1 MQQLSVVAC
10 KIKLFRAIFCTIV
23 TGLFLFSQSA
33 ISADGDTL
41 ANIKKTGMLR
51 VATVAANAPWESIK
65 PDGTFEGYDID
76 IANLLSKKLGVKAQF
91 IRTDIAGR
99 VASLQTHK
107 ADITIAVF
115 TPTPERQMVV
125 SFSTPYMMDGIQL
138 LTRVDNPYKDIKSF
152 NRDDVTIGIARGST
166 TGKVINTELPKAK
179 VSEFSG
185 QADLISALESKQVSA
200 VATNNGLI
208 ALITKSDNG
217 HFLALSPLLH
227 TEPDAIGAAKGDD
240 AWVKLL
246 NDFVNEINND
256 GTNYVLA
263 KKWFGIEPP
272 DFVKAP
278 KK

>member
-1 MQQLSVVAC
+1 MQQLSVGAC
-10 KIKLFRAIFCTIV
+10 KIKSFRAIFYAMI
-23 TGLFLFSQSA
+23 TGFLLFSQSA

-41 ANIKKTGMLR
+41 ANIKKTGILR

-107 ADITIAVF
+107 ADITIAIF

-125 SFSTPYMMDGIQL
+125 SFSTPYMMDGVQL
-138 LTRVDNPYKDIKSF
+138 LTRTDSPYKDIKSF
-152 NRDDVTIGIARGST
+152 DRDDVTIGITRGST

-185 QADLISALESKQVSA
+185 QADLISALESKQVNA

-208 ALITKSDNG
+208 ALIAKSDNG

-256 GTNYVLA
+256 GSNYVLA